1 MRKEI
6 INMELKERYIY
17 AVTQK
22 LAPSQRKDIAEELR
36 GLIEDMLEERTN
48 GEPATES
55 DLEEILTELGNP
67 KELAQK
73 YRGTSNFLIGPEL
86 FDSYMSVVKI
96 VLSIVTIVI
105 GTVFVIQVIFNPV
118 AILDH
123 FIELIVSIVTG
134 IPTALG
140 WTTLGFALAE
150 RFSDLQ
156 AKDLQIEGDWK
167 PSDLPIIPNKKGKIN
182 RSEPI
187 LGIIFYTIALIFFT
201 FSMNYFGIW
210 IFNDGF
216 TGTIPFINEDA
227 NFLFLLFIIIV
238 LGFGIFK
245 DSLKLIYGRWN
256 TMLVVFTFILNII
269 SLIAV
274 ILIIT
279 QPDFWNP
286 NFMQQMVQYNL
297 LLDGSEA
304 YEVVTTIWNQTTK
317 WVPIILAIGLVWDA
331 IDGYIKVRKANK

>member
-1 MRKEI
+1 
-6 INMELKERYIY
+6 MELKERYIY

-36 GLIEDMLEERTN
+36 GLIDDMLEERTL
-48 GEPATES
+48 GKPATGS
-55 DLEEILTELGNP
+55 DLEEILIELGNP

-73 YRGTSNFLIGPEL
+73 YRGTNKFLIGPEL
-86 FDSYMSVVKI
+86 FDSYMLVLKI
-96 VLSIVTIVI
+96 VMVTVASLI
-105 GTVFVIQVIFNPV
+105 GVGFVIHIIFNPV
-118 AILDH
+118 SILDH
-123 FIELIVSIVTG
+123 FIDFIVSIVTG
-134 IPTALG
+134 LPTAFG
-140 WTTLGFALAE
+140 WTTLSFALAE
-150 RFSDLQ
+150 RFSDIK
-156 AKDLQIEGDWK
+156 AKDLQFEGDWK
-167 PSDLPIIPNKKGKIN
+167 PSELPIIPNKKGKIN

-187 LGIIFYTIALIFFT
+187 LGIIFYTIALLFFT

-216 TGTIPFINEDA
+216 TGTVPFINEDA
-227 NFLFLLFIIIV
+227 NFLFLLFIIVV
-238 LGFGIFK
+238 LGFGILK

-256 TMLVVFTFILNII
+256 TLLVVFTFILNSI

-286 NFMQQMVQYNL
+286 NFMQQLVQHNL
-297 LLDGSEA
+297 LVDGSGA

-317 WVPIILAIGLVWDA
+317 WVPIVFAIGLVWDA
-331 IDGYIKVRKANK
+331 IDGFIKVRKANK